1 MLYCSLR
8 RCLSTLT
15 PGCGLWWCQCLDL
28 SQTPLRLTSGCSPQ
42 SCKHNLWS
50 EWFMN
55 MILHQAWV
63 WFLSPT
69 ELPWFY
75 WKVPGNW
82 VSFLCSLRY
91 INSQQR
97 TIISSQRLSF
107 PSSIY
112 NLRWQNWLDCQDKC
126 IFVTC
131 ALDRLKYFSPSSLC
145 SSSPFYQASL
155 NKNSLNTIMY

>member
-8 RCLSTLT
+8 RCLWTLT
-15 PGCGLWWCQCLDL
+15 PDCGLWWCQCLDL
-28 SQTPLRLTSGCSPQ
+28 SQTPLRLTSGCSLQ

-50 EWFMN
+50 EGF

-69 ELPWFY
+69 DLPWFY

-112 NLRWQNWLDCQDKC
+112 NLRWQNWLDCQEAKMN
-126 IFVTC
+126 IFLLPVLWIVWNIFLLLLF
-131 ALDRLKYFSPSSLC
+131 ALLLLFIRLHWIK
-145 SSSPFYQASL
+145 
-155 NKNSLNTIMY
+155 IH